1 MLHTTSSA
9 KSDRDLPPP
18 DRAAL
23 VHDNAAPLA
32 PHEPPLVVD
41 LDGTLIRSDMLYE
54 SFFSSIPKGL
64 GHHRATLAALLHGKA
79 PLKAYLADAAGI
91 DHALLPYNA
100 AVLDLIRDAKSR
112 GRRVYLATA
121 SDRRHAEQV
130 AEHLGV
136 FDGVFASDGVTNLS
150 GSAKARLLIETFGE
164 RSFDYVGNGN
174 VDLAIWKHA
183 RQAYI
188 IGGSTALLRKVQALG
203 IPVECIDKSGTTFR
217 AWRKALRVHQYAKNV
232 LVFVALVTA
241 HAYTRTAA
249 LHALLA
255 FVSFSLCASS
265 VYLLNDLVD
274 LNADRQH
281 PSKRNRP
288 FAAGTIPLA
297 HGLLAVPVLLV
308 LAFACAAAAS
318 LPLVITLAVYF
329 GLTLAYSLRLK
340 RKLMVDV
347 VVLAMLY
354 TARVIAG
361 AAALPVIPSEWLLAF
376 SMFVFTCLALV
387 KRYTEL
393 AMRID
398 RELPDPSN
406 RNYRLVD
413 LPIVG
418 ALAAASG
425 FNAVTIFAL
434 YVSSPAVREVYRRP
448 ELLWL
453 ICPVLLYW
461 LGRVVLLAHRRVI
474 DDDPI
479 LFALRDR
486 ISIMSGGLIMSIIM
500 AASWSPI

>member
-1 MLHTTSSA
+1 MLHDTTSAGSLA
-9 KSDRDLPPP
+9 GESVAARQSVLRDTGPVAV
-18 DRAAL
+18 D
-23 VHDNAAPLA
+23 H
-32 PHEPPLVVD
+32 PPLVVD
-41 LDGTLIRSDMLYE
+41 LDGTLIRTDLLYE
-54 SFFSSIPKGL
+54 SFFSSITKGL
-64 GHHRATLAALLHGKA
+64 AHHRATIGALLHGKA
-79 PLKAYLADAAGI
+79 SLKAYLAGVSGI
-91 DHALLPYNA
+91 DYSLLPFNP
-100 AVLDLIRDAKSR
+100 AVLELIRAEKSR
-112 GRRVYLATA
+112 GRRIYLATA
-121 SDRRHAEQV
+121 SDRRHADAV
-130 AEHLGV
+130 AGHLGL
-136 FDGVFASDGVTNLS
+136 FDGVFASDGVINLS
-150 GSAKARLLIETFGE
+150 GRTKALQLVDAFGE
-164 RSFDYVGNGN
+164 HGFDYVGNDH
-174 VDLAIWKHA
+174 VDLAIWKHS

-188 IGGSTALLRKVQALG
+188 VGNSAGLLRKVESLG
-203 IPVECIDKSGTTFR
+203 RPVESIDKSTSSFR
-217 AWRKALRVHQYAKNV
+217 TWRKALRVHQYAKNV

-241 HAYTRTAA
+241 HAYT
-249 LHALLA
+249 LHAMKNALLA
-255 FVSFSLCASS
+255 FVAFSLCASS

-274 LNADRQH
+274 LTADRQH
-281 PSKRNRP
+281 PSKKNRP
-288 FAAGTIPLA
+288 FASGTLPLL
-297 HGLLAVPVLLV
+297 HGLVAIPILLV
-308 LAFACAAAAS
+308 LAFVCAAAAS
-318 LPLVITLAVYF
+318 LPLVITLCVYF
-329 GLTLAYSLRLK
+329 ALTLAYSLRLK

-361 AAALPVIPSEWLLAF
+361 AAALPVVPSEWLLAF

-398 RELPDPSN
+398 KDLPDPTN

-434 YVSSPAVREVYRRP
+434 YVSSAAVKEAYPHP

-453 ICPVLLYW
+453 ICPILLYW

-486 ISIMSGGLIMSIIM
+486 ISVMSGALIVLIILT
-500 AASWSPI
+500 ASWSLI